1 MTFEKRHDRVKE
13 TQMKPQG
20 FLFAAMRGG
29 TSMTRMIAII
39 NSNIIQT
46 QKGEIIRCRK
56 RKVDI
61 GKHRLEEVVAK
72 KLDEGFDLS

>member
-1 MTFEKRHDRVKE
+1 MNFEKRQERMKE
-13 TQMKPQG
+13 TQMKPQV
-20 FLFAAMRGG
+20 FLFAAMRGE

-56 RKVDI
+56 RKVDSE
-61 GKHRLEEVVAK
+61 KHKLEEVVAK
-72 KLDEGFDLS
+72 NSMRGLI